1 MHSENEQKELHVE
14 KQKVGVLGAT
24 GMVGRRLVSLLLH
37 HPRFELTK
45 VVGSGATA
53 GASYRDVWEEKERA
67 LLDHYGSRFWRPFPV
82 PEGIDG
88 MRISS
93 FDELL
98 HSDCTAV
105 FSSIPERA
113 GEFEEELIKQGC
125 VVFSNSPYRRFDPEI
140 ALVVPEVNRNALVG
154 ARFVKN
160 PNCVTSGLVL
170 ALAPLHD
177 RYGLREVVVTTYQ
190 SLSGRGDAK
199 YAQDLVLGNIYPLH
213 ASSEATEENIRR
225 EVKKIIGDSFKISV
239 TCNRT
244 CVQEGHFVEVRIKT
258 QAAIRSADEAADALS
273 GFNPM
278 RSLRLHSNPQSPI
291 VVLGEK
297 GRPRPMQDA
306 NHHEG
311 MAIAVGNLTTED
323 EVFDLRLT
331 YVVNNL
337 VRGAAGGALLNAE
350 LWEAGASAVSNKAG
364 LQH

>member
-1 MHSENEQKELHVE
+1 MRSENGQKELHVE
-14 KQKVGVLGAT
+14 KRKVGVLGAT
-24 GMVGRRLVSLLLH
+24 GMVGRRLVSLLLQ
-37 HPRFELTK
+37 HPHFELTK

-53 GASYRDVWEEKERA
+53 GASYRAVWEEKESA
-67 LLDHYGSRFWRPFPV
+67 LQHHYGSFWRPFPV

-88 MRISS
+88 MHISS

-98 HSDCTAV
+98 RSDCTAV

-113 GEFEEELIKQGC
+113 GEFEEELIRHGR

-170 ALAPLHD
+170 ALAPLEE

-199 YAQDLVLGNIYPLH
+199 YARDLVLGNIYPLH
-213 ASSEATEENIRR
+213 GSSEATEENIWR

-244 CVQEGHFVEVRIKT
+244 CVQEGHFVEVRIKSR
-258 QAAIRSADEAADALS
+258 APIRSADEVADTLS
-273 GFNPM
+273 SFNPL
-278 RSLRLHSNPQSPI
+278 RSLRLHSTPPSPI

-350 LWEAGASAVSNKAG
+350 LWEAGASAVSNRAG